1 MRPLAAL
8 TGGTG
13 FLGRHTI
20 RALDNAG
27 WDVRILARRTP
38 RLPELDDLTCE
49 VVMGDLNNKGAL
61 HALCDGA
68 HAVIH
73 IAGVVKA
80 PTGAAFMAANAAGA
94 ANVAAAWR
102 AAAPGAHF
110 VHVSSMAAR
119 EPHLSHYAA
128 SKRAGEDAIRGDGEW
143 RILRPGAIY
152 GAHDEETLKVLK
164 LANMPVQIMLNAA
177 GARVGMIDVR
187 DAARMIAA
195 AAGSRD
201 PGAVHELL
209 DRRRDGYRWDELA
222 TTAATALGRTPRP
235 FRLPGA
241 VLKTAGA
248 VGGALARLTG
258 SAEMLT
264 PGKVREILH
273 PSWAADPDLPPP
285 ADLPDATI
293 PLADG
298 LADMAAWAK
307 RARRL

>member
-20 RALDNAG
+20 RALHDAG

-38 RLPELDDLTCE
+38 DLPELNDLTCE
-49 VVMGDLNNKGAL
+49 VVKGDLHNPAAL
-61 HALCDGA
+61 RALCDCA

-80 PTGAAFMAANAAGA
+80 PNEAAFVVANAEGA

-102 AAAPGAHF
+102 EAAPGAHF

-119 EPHLSHYAA
+119 EAHLSHYAA
-128 SKRAGEDAIRGDGEW
+128 SKRAGEDAIRGSGEW

-164 LANMPVQIMLNAA
+164 LANMPFQIMLNAPD
-177 GARVGMIDVR
+177 ARVGMIDVR
-187 DAARMIAA
+187 DAAKMIAA

-201 PGAVHELL
+201 AGAVHELL
-209 DRRRDGYRWDELA
+209 DTRRKGYRWDELA
-222 TTAATALGRTPRP
+222 QTAAKALGRPPRAV
-235 FRLPGA
+235 RLPA
-241 VLKTAGA
+241 EVLKTLGA

-273 PSWAADPDLPPP
+273 PDWSADPALPLPSDLPI
-285 ADLPDATI
+285 ARI
-293 PLADG
+293 PLDKG
-298 LADMAAWAK
+298 LSEMAAWAK
-307 RARRL
+307 RAGRI

>member
-1 MRPLAAL
+1 MKPLAAL

-20 RALDNAG
+20 RALHDEG
-27 WDVRILARRTP
+27 WNVRILARRTP
-38 RLPELDDLTCE
+38 DLPELSDLTCE
-49 VVMGDLNNKGAL
+49 VVKGDLNNVAAL
-61 HALCDGA
+61 NALCDCA

-80 PTGAAFMAANAAGA
+80 PNAAAFIAANAQGA

-128 SKRAGEDAIRGDGEW
+128 SKRAGEDAIKGTGEW

-164 LANMPVQIMLNAA
+164 LANMPVQVMLNAA
-177 GARVGMIDVR
+177 EARVGMIDVR

-201 PGAVHELL
+201 PGAVHELV
-209 DRRRDGYRWDELA
+209 DARREGYRWAELA
-222 TTAATALGRTPRP
+222 KTSAVALGKTPRAV
-235 FRLPGA
+235 RLPGL
-241 VLKTAGA
+241 VLKTVGLAGR
-248 VGGALARLTG
+248 ALAGITG

-273 PSWAADPDLPPP
+273 PDWSADRSLPAPEDLPR
-285 ADLPDATI
+285 ATI

-298 LADMAAWAK
+298 LADMVAWARK
-307 RARRL
+307 SGRL